1 MKGKYNITVKSRRI
15 QYKFTVLRN
24 ITILRGD
31 SATGKTTLIDM
42 IAAYQEN
49 GEASGVTVQSKKQ
62 CTVLTGIRWQE
73 NLAMIHDS
81 IVFIDEGDKFVA
93 SEDFARAVK
102 NTDNYYVIATRASLF
117 DLPYS
122 IKEIYGIKNVSGN
135 RYQGT
140 KRLYAEFYPLCRVD
154 NELTAKPDL
163 VITEDSKSGYQFFD
177 NYFSEYGIKCI
188 SAESKAK
195 IYNQLLER
203 EYDTALVIADGAAF
217 GPEIERVLSL
227 KNAKKI
233 MLFLPESFEWII
245 LRSGVVKDTEI
256 NAMLEKPYD
265 YIESGKYFS
274 WERFFTDVLTEK
286 TKGTYLKYDKSQLN
300 KSYVNPNEKNTIFG
314 VMPEIKL

>member
-117 DLPYS
+117 NLPYS

-256 NAMLEKPYD
+256 NAILEKPYD

-300 KSYVNPNEKNTIFG
+300 KSYVNPNEKNAIFG

>member
-31 SATGKTTLIDM
+31 SATGKTSLIDM

-163 VITEDSKSGYQFFD
+163 VITEDYCNF
-177 NYFSEYGIKCI
+177 
-188 SAESKAK
+188 AK
-195 IYNQLLER
+195 
-203 EYDTALVIADGAAF
+203 
-217 GPEIERVLSL
+217 
-227 KNAKKI
+227 
-233 MLFLPESFEWII
+233 
-245 LRSGVVKDTEI
+245 
-256 NAMLEKPYD
+256 
-265 YIESGKYFS
+265 
-274 WERFFTDVLTEK
+274 
-286 TKGTYLKYDKSQLN
+286 
-300 KSYVNPNEKNTIFG
+300 
-314 VMPEIKL
+314 

>member
-1 MKGKYNITVKSRRI
+1 MKGKYDITVKSRRI

-24 ITILRGD
+24 ITVLRGD

-117 DLPYS
+117 NLPYS

-140 KRLYAEFYPLCRVD
+140 KRLYAEFYPLRI
-154 NELTAKPDL
+154 KQ
-163 VITEDSKSGYQFFD
+163 Y
-177 NYFSEYGIKCI
+177 SE
-188 SAESKAK
+188 
-195 IYNQLLER
+195 
-203 EYDTALVIADGAAF
+203 
-217 GPEIERVLSL
+217 
-227 KNAKKI
+227 
-233 MLFLPESFEWII
+233 
-245 LRSGVVKDTEI
+245 
-256 NAMLEKPYD
+256 
-265 YIESGKYFS
+265 
-274 WERFFTDVLTEK
+274 
-286 TKGTYLKYDKSQLN
+286 
-300 KSYVNPNEKNTIFG
+300 
-314 VMPEIKL
+314 

>member
-300 KSYVNPNEKNTIFG
+300 KSYVNPNEKNAIFG